1 MICKLFGLC
10 SIIVMFVMIEKIRN
24 LMFYIVNILLLYL
37 MLMFKFLKG
46 EIDVL

>member
-1 MICKLFGLC
+1 MICKLFGLW

-24 LMFYIVNILLLYL
+24 LVFYIVNILLLYL

-46 EIDVL
+46 